1 MESRP
6 QQRPNTAQPN
16 CAPHCSFPNW
26 KTSSTCRHLTT
37 NTCAVP
43 DRNTTQHSLFFFPL
57 SLFQTTVL
65 ALNAEKTCGRQKQK
79 DERDTK
85 GRAQSPRAA
94 RGPHSAPPSAALP
107 FACLIITRG
116 GPAEPGGRP
125 LQERKRQT
133 HPPPAAI
140 LKPPF

>member
-16 CAPHCSFPNW
+16 RVPHCSFPNW

-79 DERDTK
+79 DEHDTK
-85 GRAQSPRAA
+85 GRAQSPREA
-94 RGPHSAPPSAALP
+94 RSPHSAPPSAALP

-116 GPAEPGGRP
+116 GPAEPGGSRFRNGNAKPTP
-125 LQERKRQT
+125 LQ
-133 HPPPAAI
+133 PS
-140 LKPPF
+140 F